1 MTYLRILMRMFREG
15 LIGMS
20 IGCFIEIL
28 GISLDDKVNIIH
40 PTSACIYLVVTFIT
54 GLLSELFLIE
64 SINYYIEIGIHFLI
78 TFTMFYIYNAL
89 TSHTSF
95 FELNFLINYSIIFI
109 TTYAFAWLI
118 VFIFLKRDTDKINDA
133 LIKRNKK

>member
-1 MTYLRILMRMFREG
+1 MFREG

>member
-1 MTYLRILMRMFREG
+1 
-15 LIGMS
+15 MS

>member
-1 MTYLRILMRMFREG
+1 MRMFREG

>member
-1 MTYLRILMRMFREG
+1 MRMFREG

-28 GISLDDKVNIIH
+28 GIALDDKVNIIH
-40 PTSACIYLVVTFIT
+40 PTLAGIYLLVTFIT

-89 TSHTSF
+89 TNHTSF